1 MELKYFGLKWK
12 YFKIFDSVL
21 NFEFGHIWNYLNI
34 LGHSIISHSLGEI
47 IISKSFG
54 IDKVIFR
61 NSKIGPICKVS

>member
-1 MELKYFGLKWK
+1 MYFRT
-12 YFKIFDSVL
+12 FDIVL
-21 NFEFGHIWNYLNI
+21 NFGFGPIWNYLNI

-61 NSKIGPICKVS
+61 NSEIGLICKVS